1 MQKLS
6 LIDLSTNKL
15 VLIVLT
21 VPEYRSFQGKM
32 PSFGAHPSS
41 FKQWHIHFVKKA
53 RTFIQYSKQCHCFP
67 QFLWANASSWA
78 CVCKIRNFRISNRQT
93 VHIKMNSFTRQS
105 TVPSRIEF
113 PPFFFL
119 YCLFESRFKLRPGM
133 NTTCFIGGV
142 RPGKFASWSIYKE
155 KVIQIQTFNT

>member
-41 FKQWHIHFVKKA
+41 LKQ
-53 RTFIQYSKQCHCFP
+53 
-67 QFLWANASSWA
+67 
-78 CVCKIRNFRISNRQT
+78 
-93 VHIKMNSFTRQS
+93 
-105 TVPSRIEF
+105 
-113 PPFFFL
+113 
-119 YCLFESRFKLRPGM
+119 
-133 NTTCFIGGV
+133 
-142 RPGKFASWSIYKE
+142 
-155 KVIQIQTFNT
+155 

>member
-21 VPEYRSFQGKM
+21 VREYRSFQGKM

-78 CVCKIRNFRISNRQT
+78 CVCKIRNFQISNRQT
-93 VHIKMNSFTRQS
+93 VHIKWIVLRGSQ
-105 TVPSRIEF
+105 PF
-113 PPFFFL
+113 PAGYSSLPFFFFTVYL
-119 YCLFESRFKLRPGM
+119 KAGLSCDQEWTRHVL
-133 NTTCFIGGV
+133 
-142 RPGKFASWSIYKE
+142 
-155 KVIQIQTFNT
+155 